1 MASPKAP
8 PRWPFE
14 PLFRYAA
21 ANLGKIPHSP
31 QGCVGCLSQ
40 HINKAADRNCLS
52 ASELAG
58 ILGRPVRTVQRWKL
72 NGVRWMDADLAATE
86 LGTHAACIWLGWP
99 DAPFE
104 DD

>member
-8 PRWPFE
+8 PRWPLE
-14 PLFRYAA
+14 PLLKYAA

-31 QGCVGCLSQ
+31 KDCLGCMAE
-40 HINKAADRNCLS
+40 HIKKPVDRNCLS
-52 ASELAG
+52 MVELAG

-72 NGVRWMDADLAATE
+72 YGVRWIDADKAAVT

-99 DAPFE
+99 DAPLE